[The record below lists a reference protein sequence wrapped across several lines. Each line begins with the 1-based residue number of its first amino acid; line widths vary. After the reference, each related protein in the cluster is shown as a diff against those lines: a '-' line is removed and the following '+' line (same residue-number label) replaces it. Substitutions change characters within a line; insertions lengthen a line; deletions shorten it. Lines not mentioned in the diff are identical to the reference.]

1 MRVIRTAF
9 VFALIFFPYCS
20 IEVLPQGVARPGE
33 SFVCAHAQEYR
44 NQGRPAQPVQNQED
58 DRQTVLY
65 TVAAVILVVWVG
77 IALFL
82 WRLDRKITRLEKNL
96 NEMKK

>member
-1 MRVIRTAF
+1 MRAIRAAIF
-9 VFALIFFPYCS
+9 AFALILFPHWP
-20 IEVLPQGVARPGE
+20 IGALDPAAVRPGGA
-33 SFVCAHAQEYR
+33 FVCVYAQEYK
-44 NQGRPAQPVQNQED
+44 NQVGQDQDQAD

-65 TVAAVILVVWVG
+65 TTAAVILVVWVG
-77 IALFL
+77 LALFL